1 MFKQD
6 SQGNLREELIAAL
19 VKAGISS
26 PRLETDIIL
35 KYAVPLYPKIT
46 EAEQEKALTMLQRRL
61 NHEPLDKI
69 IGEREFY
76 KSVFKV
82 NQNVLTPRPDTEI
95 LVEEA
100 INLLQEKQSGIV
112 LDLGTGSGCIL
123 LSILQECSCMK
134 GIGVDISEKALDVAK
149 ENAQRLGVEDRC
161 TFQNCSWQQLE
172 IANESID
179 MIVTNPPYIASQEIE
194 TLETEVKDYDPRVA
208 LDGGVDGYKCYQEI
222 AKIAPNIL
230 KKGGYILIEA
240 GVEQAQK
247 ISEIFEKEGLV
258 LHKIV
263 KDLGGINRCVILKK

>member
-1 MFKQD
+1 MFEQD
-6 SQGNLREELIAAL
+6 SQKNLREELIAAL

-35 KYAVPLYPKIT
+35 KYAAPLYPKMT
-46 EAEQEKALTMLQRRL
+46 EEERKKALTMLQRRL
-61 NHEPLDKI
+61 SHEPLDKI
-69 IGEREFY
+69 VGEREFY

-82 NQNVLTPRPDTEI
+82 NQDVLTPRPDTEI

-100 INLLQEKQSGIV
+100 INLLQEKQAGIV

-123 LSILQECSCMK
+123 LSILKDCPYMK
-134 GIGVDISEKALDVAK
+134 GIGVDISGRALDVAK

-161 TFQNCSWQQLE
+161 RFQNCSWQQLE
-172 IANESID
+172 IASESVDI
-179 MIVTNPPYIASQEIE
+179 IVTNPPYIASQEIE

-208 LDGGVDGYKCYQEI
+208 LDGGDDGYKCYQEI

-230 KKGGYILIEA
+230 KKDGYILIEA

-258 LHKIV
+258 LYKIV